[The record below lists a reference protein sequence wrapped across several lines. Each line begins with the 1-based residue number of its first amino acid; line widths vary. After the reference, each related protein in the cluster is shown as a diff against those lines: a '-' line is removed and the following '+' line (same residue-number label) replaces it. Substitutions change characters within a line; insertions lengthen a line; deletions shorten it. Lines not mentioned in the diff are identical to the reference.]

1 MIYVSDFGVHTVVA
15 DRFSRDR
22 DCHVLTTDLWAVS
35 YLRPMNTIDLAKTGD
50 AEKAAIVVEYALE
63 ARNEA
68 GSAVI
73 ADLTTT

>member
-1 MIYVSDFGVHTVVA
+1 
-15 DRFSRDR
+15 
-22 DCHVLTTDLWAVS
+22 
-35 YLRPMNTIDLAKTGD
+35 MNTIDLAKTGD